1 MQSAKARE
9 RQEPGN
15 KALRAFVPSWP
26 RLGAITLSLSLV
38 ACGATANAQ
47 SQIVNA
53 QLEVRQA
60 ARGLDVEIQSVAAQG
75 GPAWIAY
82 RVATVRGPQHMCN
95 SNNWTSTKVML
106 EPASELTVLARVEN
120 RRIERLQTVTPD
132 CEVDAGGLP
141 VVWLDGISPAQSA
154 GWLTAQITSTEMAGQ
169 RDPKIVDSALRAL
182 IWHPGD
188 EPINTIVGMAR
199 NDRRPYVRS
208 QALFWL
214 SQRAGQQAVGA
225 IRSAV
230 DNDPET
236 EVKRKAVF
244 ALSQLPKD
252 EGVPLLIDIA
262 RNNGNREV
270 KKQAMFWLG
279 QSKDPRA
286 ISFFEQLLK

>member
-1 MQSAKARE
+1 MGN
-9 RQEPGN
+9 RQDPI
-15 KALRAFVPSWP
+15 ALRALVPSW
-26 RLGAITLSLSLV
+26 LTLWAVGIFLTTGVSAAS
-38 ACGATANAQ
+38 AQ

-53 QLEVRQA
+53 QLTSRQA
-60 ARGLDVEIQSVAAQG
+60 TRGLDAEIQSAAAQNV
-75 GPAWIAY
+75 PSWIAY
-82 RVATVRGPQHMCN
+82 RVSTVRGPQHMCN

-106 EPASELTVLARVEN
+106 EPATELTVLVRVEN
-120 RRIERLQTVTPD
+120 SRIDRIQTATPD

-141 VVWLDGISPAQSA
+141 VLWLEGISPAQSA
-154 GWLTAQITSTEMAGQ
+154 AWLTAQIKSADTAAQ
-169 RDPKIVDSALRAL
+169 RSPKIVDSALRAL

-188 EPINTIVGMAR
+188 DPINTVAALAR
-199 NDRRPYVRS
+199 DDRRPYVRS

-252 EGVPLLIDIA
+252 EGVPMLIEIA
-262 RNNGNREV
+262 RNNRNREV
-270 KKQAMFWLG
+270 RRQAMFWLG

-286 ISFFEQLLK
+286 ISFFEEVLKP

>member
-1 MQSAKARE
+1 MGN
-9 RQEPGN
+9 RQNPI
-15 KALRAFVPSWP
+15 ALRAFVPSW
-26 RLGAITLSLSLV
+26 LTLWAVGIFLTTGVSAVS
-38 ACGATANAQ
+38 AQ

-53 QLEVRQA
+53 QLTSRQA
-60 ARGLDVEIQSVAAQG
+60 TRGLDAEIQSAAAQNV
-75 GPAWIAY
+75 PSWIAY

-106 EPASELTVLARVEN
+106 EPATELTVLVRVEN
-120 RRIERLQTVTPD
+120 SRIDRIQTATPD

-141 VVWLDGISPAQSA
+141 VLWLEGISPAQSA
-154 GWLTAQITSTEMAGQ
+154 AWLTAQIKSADTAAQ
-169 RDPKIVDSALRAL
+169 RSPKIVDSALRAL
-182 IWHPGD
+182 IWHPD
-188 EPINTIVGMAR
+188 DDPINTVVALAR
-199 NDRRPYVRS
+199 EDRRPYVRS

-252 EGVPLLIDIA
+252 EGVPMLIEIA
-262 RNNGNREV
+262 RNNRNREV
-270 KKQAMFWLG
+270 RRQAMFWLG

-286 ISFFEQLLK
+286 ISFFEEVLKP

>member
-1 MQSAKARE
+1 MHGAKKTR
-9 RQEPGN
+9 G
-15 KALRAFVPSWP
+15 
-26 RLGAITLSLSLV
+26 LGAIAFSLI
-38 ACGATANAQ
+38 ACSATANAQ

-53 QLEVRQA
+53 RLEVRQA
-60 ARGLDVEIQSVAAQG
+60 TRGLDAEIQSVAAQD
-75 GPAWIAY
+75 GPAWVAY

-106 EPASELTVLARVEN
+106 EPASELTVLARVES

-141 VVWLDGISPAQSA
+141 VVWLEGISPAQSA
-154 GWLTAQITSTEMAGQ
+154 AWLTAQIKSTETAGP
-169 RDPKIVDSALRAL
+169 RDPKTVDSALRAL

-188 EPINTIVGMAR
+188 EPINTIVAVAR
-199 NDRRPYVRS
+199 EDRRPYVRS

-225 IRSAV
+225 IRNAV

-252 EGVPLLIDIA
+252 QGVPLLIDVA
-262 RNNGNREV
+262 RNNSNREV

-286 ISFFEQLLK
+286 ISFFEQVLK

>member
-1 MQSAKARE
+1 MRFQRDTPTSKFRV
-9 RQEPGN
+9 
-15 KALRAFVPSWP
+15 FVFSWLAVGVVAVIAGS
-26 RLGAITLSLSLV
+26 RSLT
-38 ACGATANAQ
+38 GFAQ

-53 QLEVRQA
+53 QLTSRQA
-60 ARGLDVEIQSVAAQG
+60 ARGLDAEIQSAATQG
-75 GPAWIAY
+75 GPAWVAY
-82 RVATVRGPQHMCN
+82 RVSTVRGPQHMCN

-106 EPASELTVLARVEN
+106 EPATELTVLVRVEN
-120 RRIERLQTVTPD
+120 GRIERIQTATPD
-132 CEVDAGGLP
+132 CEIDAGGLP

-154 GWLTAQITSTEMAGQ
+154 AWLTAQIKSAETSGQ
-169 RDPKIVDSALRAL
+169 REPKIVDSALRAL

-188 EPINTIVGMAR
+188 EPINTVVALAR
-199 NDRRPYVRS
+199 DDRRPYVRS

-225 IRSAV
+225 IRNAI

-252 EGVPLLIDIA
+252 EGVPMLIEIA
-262 RNNGNREV
+262 RNNRNREV
-270 KKQAMFWLG
+270 RRQAMFWLG

-286 ISFFEQLLK
+286 VSFFEEVLKP